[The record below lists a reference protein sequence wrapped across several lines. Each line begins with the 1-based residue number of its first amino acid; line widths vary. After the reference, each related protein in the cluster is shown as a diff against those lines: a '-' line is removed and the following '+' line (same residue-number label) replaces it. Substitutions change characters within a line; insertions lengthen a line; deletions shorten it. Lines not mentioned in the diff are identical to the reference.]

1 MICNIE
7 SNEKDIFYNNG
18 NNMLIMHAVYVYYDS
33 MFVYNLII
41 DDILYDLLHHVS
53 KQNYNTITNDPI
65 FHFEKKIEEW
75 LKLAF
80 SQLNKYPVIRGG
92 ISMDVQ
98 FYVPKMMKKGIGG
111 LVAFFKWTCNNNL
124 QA

>member
-1 MICNIE
+1 
-7 SNEKDIFYNNG
+7 
-18 NNMLIMHAVYVYYDS
+18 MLIMHAVYFYYDS

-80 SQLNKYPVIRGG
+80 SQLDKYPVIRGG